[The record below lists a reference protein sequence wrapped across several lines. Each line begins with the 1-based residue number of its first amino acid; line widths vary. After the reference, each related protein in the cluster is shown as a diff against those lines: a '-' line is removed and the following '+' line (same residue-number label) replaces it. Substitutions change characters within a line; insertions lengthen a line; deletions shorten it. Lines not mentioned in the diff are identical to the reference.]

1 MKEITAKE
9 LELNP
14 ITAISEEWMLIT
26 AGTEANYNTMTASW
40 GHIGSIWGR
49 SSFGMGTAICYVR
62 PQRYTR
68 EFIDRE
74 AYYTLTFFPPEYKE
88 KLAVASQTGERMVK
102 EAVARGQA
110 REEEIIRA
118 ANAEAAAIMDKAAAD
133 IAMEKKK
140 ALNDAKDE
148 ISGMAIAIAEKVVG
162 RELSGTDHKKLI
174 DDFIDELGE
183 QV

>member
-26 AGTEANYNTMTASW
+26 AGTESNYNTMTASW

-88 KLAVASQTGERMVK
+88 KLAYLGSHSGRDEDKVGKMGLTPVFEDGYTYF
-102 EAVARGQA
+102 
-110 REEEIIRA
+110 
-118 ANAEAAAIMDKAAAD
+118 AEASLVLVCRKLYQAPIVEEGFVDKS
-133 IAMEKKK
+133 IVESVYPT
-140 ALNDAKDE
+140 KDFHDLYIGE
-148 ISGMAIAIAEKVVG
+148 IVKILVNE
-162 RELSGTDHKKLI
+162 
-174 DDFIDELGE
+174 
-183 QV
+183 